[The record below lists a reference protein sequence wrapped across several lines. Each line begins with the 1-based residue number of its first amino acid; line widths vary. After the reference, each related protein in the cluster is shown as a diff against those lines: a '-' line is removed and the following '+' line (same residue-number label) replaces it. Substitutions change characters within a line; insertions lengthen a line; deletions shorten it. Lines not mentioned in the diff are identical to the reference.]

1 MSSLFHFKGGVFT
14 YEVHKKTAEKFAKA
28 PKICIWCE
36 KEKSQKFL
44 AIFLLYNFILLFKI
58 L

>member
-1 MSSLFHFKGGVFT
+1 MSSLYYFKSGVFT

-36 KEKSQKFL
+36 KEKSQKIL
-44 AIFLLYNFILLFKI
+44 AIFVV
-58 L
+58 